1 MKKGIAL
8 ILLIVLCIVSFT
20 ACNAETKQYFVYG
33 TILDVTIK
41 GAGASS
47 TAEDIYDAIDN
58 LENVFSPTVSGSDL
72 YKINHSAVG
81 ESVVVSEKTNELI
94 KTALYVY
101 DVSDGA
107 YDPSVYPLV
116 RLWQFSGDTFVDGLS
131 KQPPTDEDITSTLDF
146 VGLSKAFS
154 FDVEN
159 RTVTKLIDGAML
171 DFGGLAKGYTV
182 DLSLDLVS
190 SKQKGLVNL
199 GGNIGAINRDYSIGI
214 GNPRESNTAY
224 FGAFTLKSGECISTS
239 GDYERY
245 YFYEGTRYHHILNPA
260 TGRPS
265 LSGLVSVSVI
275 TDDGALGDAL
285 STAVMILGKEK
296 GSQLLADLGVKGVLI
311 SEDLSYTV
319 VGDLDFVKK

>member
-20 ACNAETKQYFVYG
+20 ACNVETKQYFVYG
-33 TILDVTIK
+33 TILEVTIK
-41 GAGASS
+41 GAGANS

-58 LENVFSPTVSGSDL
+58 LEGVFSPTVTGSDL
-72 YKINHSAVG
+72 FRINNATVG
-81 ESVVVSEKTNELI
+81 EKVVVSDKTNDLI

-101 DVSDGA
+101 DVSGGA

-116 RLWQFSGDTFVDGLS
+116 RLWEFSGDKFVEGIS
-131 KQPPTDEDITSTLDF
+131 KRPPSDEDITSTLAF
-146 VGLSKAFS
+146 VGLDKAFS
-154 FDVEN
+154 FDTEN
-159 RTVTKLIDGAML
+159 KTVTKLIDGAML

-182 DLSLDLVS
+182 DLTLDLVS
-190 SKQKGLVNL
+190 SKQKGLINL
-199 GGNIGAINRDYSIGI
+199 GGNIGAINKDYAIGI

-245 YFYEGTRYHHILNPA
+245 YFYEGVRYHHIINPWS
-260 TGRPS
+260 GRPS

-296 GSQLLADLGVKGVLI
+296 GVELLNGLGVKGVLV
-311 SEDLSYTV
+311 EGDLSFTV
-319 VGDLDFVKK
+319 IGDLDFVKK